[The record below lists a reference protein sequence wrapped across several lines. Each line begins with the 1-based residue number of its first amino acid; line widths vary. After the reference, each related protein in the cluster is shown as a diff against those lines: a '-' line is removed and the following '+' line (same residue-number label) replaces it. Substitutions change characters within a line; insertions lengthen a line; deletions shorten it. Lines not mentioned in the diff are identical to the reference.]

1 MKCPVCQRD
10 AKVEKKDAGRY
21 FKVECPKCGK
31 FEWEKEIPMH
41 LPDYQEHSIIISYW
55 IRNNQKDED
64 KEDRLYLDDKLVKT
78 IIRDI
83 DLPSIAEK
91 AQNLLLLIGNDLN
104 RPDEKIELTN
114 DKKLEYITKIGA
126 KDDNELVYIIAYL
139 KSQGLIE
146 TDLNYLFEAENKIF
160 DNFVSFTFRG
170 WSEFERFSS
179 GEETKEVAFM
189 AMDFNDSNVEKA
201 YQDCF
206 KPAVSKTGFELFN
219 LREKPK
225 AGLIDNR
232 LRSEIR
238 KSRFILADLTNNN
251 LGAYWE
257 AGFAEGLGRPVIY
270 LCEKSHFKQFQT
282 HFDTNHH
289 YTVIYEMNNLND
301 AAEDLKATIRATLPA
316 EAKMAD
322 E

>member
-10 AKVEKKDAGRY
+10 ANVEKKDVGRY
-21 FKVECPKCGK
+21 FKVECTKCGNFK
-31 FEWEKEIPMH
+31 WEKEIPRY
-41 LPDYQEHSIIISYW
+41 LPDYQEHNTLLSYW
-55 IRNNQKDED
+55 IRNNQDNNENG
-64 KEDRLYLDDKLVKT
+64 LHLDDKLVET

-83 DLPSIAEK
+83 ELPSITEK
-91 AQNLLLLIGNDLN
+91 AQNLLLLIGYDLS
-104 RPDEKIELTN
+104 RPDKKIELTN
-114 DKKLEYITKIGA
+114 EKKLEYITKIGA
-126 KDDNELVYIIAYL
+126 EDDNELSYIIAYL
-139 KSQGLIE
+139 NSQGLIE
-146 TDLNYLFEAENKIF
+146 SDINYLPEAENKIY
-160 DNFVSFTFRG
+160 DSFVTVTFLG
-170 WSEFERFSS
+170 WSEFERLNK
-179 GEETKEVAFM
+179 GDHTKEVAFM

-201 YQDCF
+201 YQDYF
-206 KPAVSKTGFELFN
+206 KPAVAKTGFELFN

-232 LRSEIR
+232 LRTEIR

-270 LCEKSHFKQFQT
+270 LCEKSHFNQFKT

-289 YTVIYEMNNLND
+289 YTVIYEMSNLNV

-316 EAKMAD
+316 EAKMGD